1 MPNDADDSEAFA
13 SVRST
18 EAEIKELMGLFDAPA
33 FARRGREVEWVVQR
47 TLELCQRRRIELLG
61 MVHCRLRMWA
71 NLASGP
77 GDWPLAFAE
86 PIDHLWP
93 LTGAEPPRWKGS
105 RPPNARSA
113 GKSALGLC
121 DSLKRFNDRWS
132 KFVHELRAETIN
144 HQIDRFNK
152 YYVLEKECIVG
163 SARLASRL
171 FVPQPR
177 IEPGWLLQQ
186 LPPLPIP
193 RLRQGG

>member
-1 MPNDADDSEAFA
+1 MANDTDDSEAFA

-47 TLELCQRRRIELLG
+47 TLELCQRRRTELLD

-93 LTGAEPPRWKGS
+93 LTGAEPPRWKAK
-105 RPPNARSA
+105 RPPSARTA
-113 GKSALGLC
+113 MKSAQGLC
-121 DSLKRFNDRWS
+121 LSIERFNERWS
-132 KFVHELRAETIN
+132 KYVHELQAETIN

-177 IEPGWLLQQ
+177 IEPEWLLQQ
-186 LPPLPIP
+186 LPPLPVP
-193 RLRQGG
+193 QLRQRG